1 MAAASAVG
9 RWAEDSTVCL
19 PAVAFEERPPE
30 VDSTVAAVADSTVV
44 AVVADS
50 TAVVDI
56 AKTLAL

>member
-1 MAAASAVG
+1 MAAASVVE
-9 RWAEDSTVCL
+9 RRVDSTAARL
-19 PAVAFEERPPE
+19 AGFMERPPA
-30 VDSTVAAVADSTVV
+30 VDSTVAAVADSMAV